1 MNLTIVQAVHHIA
14 TALDEYF
21 QKSPFVYKSSVDT
34 NAFKPALPMIYEFIV
49 EPEDRN
55 TSGYPVRCPAVAII
69 VEDIEASGLDRK
81 ARIGFHCAVCDP
93 SVSEAETVTG
103 NNITGYEF
111 TDGDSYVQDG
121 AFQALYSA
129 CLHLGEEV
137 MTALGAL
144 DDKIRLANV
153 VMTAPDT
160 QIIDFPFSSCVIH
173 ADLNYSTSYRAI
185 SPEIKELL

>member
-21 QKSPFVYKSSVDT
+21 QKSPFVYKASIDT

-49 EPEDRN
+49 APEDRN

-69 VEDIEASGLDRK
+69 VEDITASGLDRK

-93 SVSEAETVTG
+93 SISEAETATG
-103 NNITGYEF
+103 NNVTGYTF
-111 TDGDSYVQDG
+111 KGGDNYAQDG

-129 CLHLGEEV
+129 CLHLGEDV

-144 DDKIRLANV
+144 DDRIRIADV

-160 QIIDFPFSSCVIH
+160 QVLDFPFLACVIH
-173 ADLNYSTSYRAI
+173 AVITYSTSYRAMA
-185 SPEIKELL
+185 PEIMELL